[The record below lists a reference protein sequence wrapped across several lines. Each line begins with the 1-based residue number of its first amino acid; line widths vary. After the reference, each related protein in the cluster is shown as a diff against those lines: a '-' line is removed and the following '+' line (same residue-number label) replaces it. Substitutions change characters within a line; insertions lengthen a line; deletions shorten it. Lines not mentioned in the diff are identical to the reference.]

1 MYKTRNQR
9 KEEKKRS
16 FVTTKIGFGNFVS
29 VHLTCSFSLEW
40 IEPVWFERESIKKHY
55 CTKLFCFSGEQKWCI
70 LMITVGT
77 RRCVLNSLFH
87 YLFSQSVCFL
97 ISLLIVSLAL
107 IFFFFDFGITSIWV
121 THNFFFRV
129 LLTGLRQYSI
139 ACRH

>member
-9 KEEKKRS
+9 KEEKKKIFRNNKNRIWEFCFRS
-16 FVTTKIGFGNFVS
+16 FDMFV
-29 VHLTCSFSLEW
+29 FSRMNWTRLIW
-40 IEPVWFERESIKKHY
+40 KGKHKKHY

-70 LMITVGT
+70 LMITLGT

-107 IFFFFDFGITSIWV
+107 IFFFFDFGITLIWV
-121 THNFFFRV
+121 THNFFFV
-129 LLTGLRQYSI
+129 YY
-139 ACRH
+139 